1 MPPDLVLVVVA
12 GFCGGVVARLLR
24 QPLVL
29 GYLLAGVIIGPQVGL
44 FSVSDPASLARLAE
58 IGVTLLLFGLGLEL
72 SLRDLAP
79 VRRVALVGTP
89 IQILLTI
96 GVGTSL
102 GTALGLEWRES
113 VWLGALISLS
123 STVVVLKALQAQG
136 RMGTLSSRVMLGMLV
151 TQDLAFIPLMIVMPR
166 LTTGEVG
173 AAIAVALLKAVLFLA
188 LMLLVGVRLIP
199 RLVEHVARSGS
210 RELFLLVTMG
220 IALGV
225 GYLTHWFALSEA
237 VGAFAAGVVL
247 SESDYSHQALSDIIP
262 LRDVFSLLF
271 FASVGMLLD
280 PAHLVAHWREAAAI
294 VLVTVF
300 AKGAIF
306 WGTTRAF
313 GYRNVVPLASAL
325 AMFQIGE
332 FSFVLAGAG
341 LAAGAISRD
350 LYALVLNT
358 AVVTMVLTPLVSG
371 LTTPFYAAITRRR
384 VREPVQTMNVVERS
398 LDNHVVVAGAGR
410 VGTGIARVLRRL
422 DLPFVLIELDHR
434 RIDIA
439 RQEGLP
445 VVFGDAGQPA
455 VLQGAGIGRAR
466 LLLVTTPDLAT
477 ARGMVEHARHVN
489 PSIDVVVRAEGRTA
503 IAALHEMGV
512 AEVVQPE
519 LEASLEMTRQA
530 LLHLQM
536 PALDI
541 IKLTDQLRLENYAP
555 PDQRPPDH
563 GMPADKLH

>member
-12 GFCGGVVARLLR
+12 GFCGGVIARLLR

-44 FSVSDPASLARLAE
+44 FAVSDPRELARLAE

-72 SLRDLAP
+72 SLKDLAP

-89 IQILLTI
+89 IQIALTI
-96 GVGTSL
+96 AVGA
-102 GTALGLEWRES
+102 ALGAWLGLGWRES

-123 STVVVLKALQAQG
+123 STLVVLKALQAQG
-136 RMGTLSSRVMLGMLV
+136 RIGTLSSRVMLGMLV
-151 TQDLAFIPLMIVMPR
+151 AQDLAFIPLMIVMPR
-166 LTTGEVG
+166 LTSGEVG
-173 AAIAVALLKAVLFLA
+173 GAIAVALLKAVIFLA

-199 RLVEHVARSGS
+199 RLVERVARSGS

-237 VGAFAAGVVL
+237 MGAFAAGVVL

-262 LRDVFSLLF
+262 LRDIFSLLF

-280 PAHLVAHWREAAAI
+280 PAHLLAHWREAAVI
-294 VLVTVF
+294 VVVAAV
-300 AKGAIF
+300 AKGVIF

-325 AMFQIGE
+325 AMFQVGE

-350 LYALVLNT
+350 LYVLVLNA
-358 AVVTMVLTPLVSG
+358 AVITMVLTPLVSG
-371 LTTPFYAAITRRR
+371 LTTPIYAAITRRR
-384 VREPVQTMNVVERS
+384 AREPVQTINVVQSGLE
-398 LDNHVVVAGAGR
+398 NHVIVAGAGR
-410 VGTGIARVLRRL
+410 VGSGIARVLRRL

-434 RIDIA
+434 RIDAA

-445 VVFGDAGQPA
+445 IVFGDAAQHA
-455 VLQGAGIGRAR
+455 VLRGAGIGRAR

-477 ARGMVEHARHVN
+477 ARALVEYARQVN
-489 PSIDVVVRAEGRTA
+489 PEIDVVVRAEGRTA
-503 IAALHEMGV
+503 ISALREMGV
-512 AEVVQPE
+512 AEIVQPE

-530 LLHLQM
+530 LLHLRM
-536 PALDI
+536 PALEI
-541 IKLTDQLRLENYAP
+541 IQLTDRLRLENYAP
-555 PDQRPPDH
+555 PDQKPPDH
-563 GMPADKLH
+563 GQPADKLH